1 MKPLSAFLLLLLCFD
16 GTAALAAD
24 IYVSPQGK
32 DTNPGTP
39 AAPLQTFAAAQQAAR
54 RLAGREPVTVTFAD
68 GTYYLPQTVV
78 FTATDSGTA
87 TAPAVYRAAHERG
100 AVLSGGVKLAL
111 TWKPYKDGIYQ
122 AQVPADLKTEEIFI
136 NGERQILAR
145 YPNFNPSAKYFDGYS
160 RDALSKERA
169 SRWADPA
176 GGYFHAMHPALWGD
190 FTWLITGKDAQGEI
204 TKEGGW
210 QNNRGGAVH
219 NEIRFVE
226 NIFEELD
233 APGEW
238 FLNRKTHTLYF
249 YPPANLD
256 LASATIEA
264 TRLRTLVEFSGD
276 EKKPVRFV
284 SLKGF
289 AFRQAARTVM
299 DTKEPLLRTDW
310 AIHRGGAIF
319 FNGAEDCSVEDALID
334 QVGGNAIFVNNYNR
348 RVTIRG
354 TEIRKAG
361 ASGVCF
367 VGDQKAVRSALFNYD
382 QSNKLEDIDLTSGP
396 LTSNYPAD
404 CLVEDC
410 LITLSGRVEK
420 QSAGVEI
427 DIAQGITVRHCSIYD
442 LPRSGINIGDGCF
455 GGHVV
460 EFCDIFDTVKET
472 GDHGSFNAWGRDR
485 YWHANTDITNGWV
498 KKVPQLPLLDV
509 VKPIT
514 LRNNR
519 WRCDHGWDVD
529 LDDGSSNYEIYN
541 NLMLHGGLKLREGYK
556 RIVHN
561 NVLVDSTLS
570 PHVWYDDSGDVFT
583 GNIVFR
589 DHYEES
595 RMFKGRPW
603 GQEMNKNLVH
613 SPDRITPAP
622 ATGLQRQS
630 RRDAES
636 IVANAQFIDP
646 AKGDYRVKPESPA
659 LALGFK
665 NFPMDQFGVQKPS
678 LKAIARTPDL
688 SRTSSQGSGR
698 GAAPRAWLSAQ
709 VRNIVGQNEMSAFG
723 TAGESGILVLQ
734 VPAGSALAAAGLQ
747 ANDVLVAVNDQTL
760 GEMTDLVR
768 ASIAFK
774 PGQTVK
780 LGVLRNQ
787 KTASLTITLPKEFS
801 VSKAPIVS
809 AVADGS
815 FALLAADAEIVGTQ
829 ASLERGR
836 GGNIGNWKKTG
847 DFLCWQLK
855 INTPGA
861 YTVTL
866 DYALDPRSDGTE
878 FTLAAGGQTLS
889 AKLPATGGWSDYR
902 GVKLGVVT
910 LTKSDALLLT
920 LTPVKKPGEAVMN
933 LHRLTLSPIK

>member
-1 MKPLSAFLLLLLCFD
+1 MKALPAFLLLLLCFD

-54 RLAGREPVTVTFAD
+54 RLAGREPVTVTFDD

-87 TAPAVYRAAHERG
+87 TAPVVYRAAHERG

-111 TWKPYKDGIYQ
+111 TWKPYKDGIHQ
-122 AQVPADLKTEEIFI
+122 AQVPADLETEEIFI

-145 YPNFNPSAKYFDGYS
+145 YPNFNPAAKYFDGYS
-160 RDALSKERA
+160 KDALSKERV

-238 FLNRKTHTLYF
+238 FLNRKTRTLYY

-284 SLKGF
+284 NLKGF

-310 AIHRGGAIF
+310 AIYRGGAIF
-319 FNGAEDCSVEDALID
+319 FNGAEDCSLEDALVD

-361 ASGVCF
+361 ASSVCF

-382 QSNKLEDIDLTSGP
+382 QSNKLEDIDLTPGP

-410 LITLSGRVEK
+410 LLTLSGRVEK

-472 GDHGSFNAWGRDR
+472 GDHGSFNSWGRDR
-485 YWHANTDITNGWV
+485 FWHANIDVTNDWV
-498 KKVPQLPLLDV
+498 KKLPQLPFLDV

-561 NVLVDSTLS
+561 NVLVDNSLS
-570 PHVWYDDSGDVFT
+570 PHVWYDDSDDVFT

-589 DHYEES
+589 DRYNEA

-613 SPDRITPAP
+613 SADNPTPVP
-622 ATGLQRQS
+622 ATGLPRQS

-688 SRTSSQGSGR
+688 SRAGSQGSGR
-698 GAAPRAWLSAQ
+698 GAAPRIWLSAR
-709 VRNIVGQNEMSAFG
+709 VRNIVGESEMSAFG
-723 TAGESGILVLQ
+723 TAGESGILALD
-734 VPAGSALAAAGLQ
+734 VPVNTALAAAGLQ
-747 ANDVLVAVNDQTL
+747 TGDVIVAVNDQAV

-768 ASIAFK
+768 ASVAFK

-780 LGVLRNQ
+780 LGVLRTQ
-787 KTASLTITLPKEFS
+787 KTTAITVTLPKEFS

-815 FALLAADAEIVGTQ
+815 FTLLAADVEIVGTL
-829 ASLERGR
+829 ASH
-836 GGNIGNWKKTG
+836 GGNIENWKNPG

-855 INTPGA
+855 VNTPGD

-866 DYALDPRSDGTE
+866 DYALDPHSDGTE

-889 AKLPATGGWSDYR
+889 AKLAATGGWRDYR
-902 GVKLGVVT
+902 RVKLGVIT

-920 LTPVKKPGEAVMN
+920 LTPAKKPGEAVMN